1 MLSIAS
7 RNAGIKAF
15 RDFCFLLFSVVFFLR
30 CTKCA
35 QAKVSKVL
43 VASGIPALFFDLQE
57 DERRLFE

>member
-7 RNAGIKAF
+7 LNADIKAF